1 MNKQAIIANQA
12 PAAVGPYSHAYLA
25 GETLYV
31 SGQLGLIPAT
41 GELEAGIVNQTKRG
55 LENLDIVLNHAGF
68 TRKDIVKTTIF
79 LADMAD
85 FATVNEI
92 YADFFKDQSEYPAR
106 ACVEVAALPKAAL
119 FEIEVIAV
127 K

>member
-1 MNKQAIIANQA
+1 MNKQAIIADQA
-12 PAAVGPYSHAYLA
+12 PAAVGPYSHAYLV

-31 SGQLGLIPAT
+31 SGQLGLIPET
-41 GELEAGIVNQTKRG
+41 GELVAGIVSQTKRA
-55 LENLDIVLNHAGF
+55 LENLDIVLNHVSF
-68 TRKDIVKTTIF
+68 TRKNIVKTTIF

-106 ACVEVAALPKAAL
+106 SCVEVAALPKAAL

>member
-1 MNKQAIIANQA
+1 MNKQAIIADKA

-31 SGQLGLIPAT
+31 SGQLGLIPET
-41 GELEAGIVNQTKRG
+41 GELEQGVIEQAKRG
-55 LENLDIVLNHAGF
+55 LDNLNAILEYAGF

-79 LADMAD
+79 LADMSD
-85 FATVNEI
+85 FANVNGI
-92 YADFFKDQSEYPAR
+92 YAEFFADQAEYPAR
-106 ACVEVAALPKAAL
+106 SCVEVAALPKAAL
-119 FEIEVIAV
+119 FEIEAVAV